1 MHHYRISGWTLATE
15 IPLPYLFPCSA
26 PVVGTVAD
34 ITLRQ
39 GPVPPP
45 PVPLR
50 LDRDGIQV
58 GADGHTVID
67 IPDCVRIGLT
77 GGRDIMVDSA
87 PGASLPEIQTW
98 LLGPGLGVIC
108 HQRAVLPLHACAIR
122 TGKGGL
128 AIVGNSGAGKS
139 TTATA
144 LVQRGHRLL
153 GDDVLV
159 VDPDTGLAQP
169 CFPVVK
175 LWDSSRSA
183 LDISQEGQQPVGR
196 KAGKWHVPMLAAF
209 DPVPRPLSA
218 IVHLRPD
225 PTARRPVLTRWPRPH
240 AAAVLDAMTYR
251 AYLADALHGRG
262 HVLSA
267 ATRLAAHVPVWEL
280 VRTADFADLGEML
293 DMLEGLVGA

>member
-15 IPLPYLFPCSA
+15 VPLPHLFPCSA
-26 PVVGTVAD
+26 PSGGAGVD

-39 GPVPPP
+39 GSVPPP
-45 PVPLR
+45 SAPLR

-58 GADGHTVID
+58 GADGRTVID
-67 IPDCVRIGLT
+67 VPDCVRIGLT
-77 GGRDIMVDSA
+77 GGRDIIVDPA
-87 PGASLPEIQTW
+87 PGAPWAEIQTW

-108 HQRAVLPLHACAIR
+108 HQRGVLPLHACAIR
-122 TGKGGL
+122 AGDGGL
-128 AIVGNSGAGKS
+128 AIVGHSGAGKS

-159 VDPDTGLAQP
+159 ADPDTGLAQP
-169 CFPVVK
+169 CFPMVK

-183 LDISQEGQQPVGR
+183 LDIGQEGQQAVSR
-196 KAGKWHVPMLAAF
+196 KAGKWHMPMLAAF
-209 DPVPRPLSA
+209 DPVSRPLSA
-218 IVHLRPD
+218 IVHLRAD
-225 PTARRPVLTRWPRPH
+225 PSAGRPVLTRWPRAH

-251 AYLADALHGRG
+251 VCLADALHGRR

-267 ATRLAAHVPVWEL
+267 AVRLAARVPVWEL
-280 VRTADFADLGEML
+280 VRTTDFADLPEML
-293 DMLEGLVGA
+293 DMLEGLVSA

>member
-15 IPLPYLFPCSA
+15 ILLPHLFPCSA
-26 PVVGTVAD
+26 PAVGAAAD

-39 GPVPPP
+39 SSVPPP
-45 PVPLR
+45 PAPLR

-58 GADGHTVID
+58 GADGRTVID

-77 GGRDIMVDSA
+77 GGRDIIVDPA
-87 PGASLPEIQTW
+87 PGVSWSEIQTW

-108 HQRAVLPLHACAIR
+108 HQRRVLPLHACAIR
-122 TGKGGL
+122 AGNGGL

-144 LVQRGHRLL
+144 LVQRGRRLL

-169 CFPVVK
+169 CFPMVK

-183 LDISQEGQQPVGR
+183 LDIGQEGQQSVGG
-196 KAGKWHVPMLAAF
+196 KIGKWHMPMLAAF
-209 DPVPRPLSA
+209 DPVPRSLSA
-218 IVHLRPD
+218 IVHLRAD
-225 PTARRPVLTRWPRPH
+225 PAARRPVLTRWPRPH

-251 AYLADALHGRG
+251 VYLADALHGRR

-267 ATRLAAHVPVWEL
+267 ATRLAARVPVWEL
-280 VRTADFADLGEML
+280 VRTTDFADLAEML